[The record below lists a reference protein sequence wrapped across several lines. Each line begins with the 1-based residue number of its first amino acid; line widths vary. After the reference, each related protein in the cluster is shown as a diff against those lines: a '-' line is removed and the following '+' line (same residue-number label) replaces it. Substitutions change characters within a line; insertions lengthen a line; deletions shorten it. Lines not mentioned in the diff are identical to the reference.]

1 MSTIQHNMMDDH
13 VVLDELR
20 VQTLFY
26 HWCTRMNRDATS
38 GTFDVFKRHLGLGI
52 LLEQQERLQ
61 TYRLENTQ
69 KWMLAK
75 IQYGI

>member
-1 MSTIQHNMMDDH
+1 MMDDH

-20 VQTLFY
+20 VQALFY
-26 HWCTRMNRDATS
+26 YWCARMNRDATS

-52 LLEQQERLQ
+52 MLDQQQHLQ
-61 TYRLENTQ
+61 TYRLEDTR